1 MSPVAHVLPPLSA
14 PPGLE
19 WAVSVGLATG
29 LCAVFL
35 CAGAARLAGG
45 ALCVAACAAGLSLLV
60 AGSGPARPDLRLH
73 VVTAGRAASPV
84 ELRVCALTAAGA
96 PAPVPGPGRLLALR
110 VDGAAATTVTSP
122 RVVLTLAAGVHHIA
136 VELVTAGHREF
147 SPPLSESVTVT
158 VAPGA
163 GPLAADAACPG

>member
-1 MSPVAHVLPPLSA
+1 MPPVAHVLPPLSA

-45 ALCVAACAAGLSLLV
+45 ALCLAACAAGLSLLV

-73 VVTAGRAASPV
+73 VVA
-84 ELRVCALTAAGA
+84 
-96 PAPVPGPGRLLALR
+96 
-110 VDGAAATTVTSP
+110 
-122 RVVLTLAAGVHHIA
+122 
-136 VELVTAGHREF
+136 AGHREF
-147 SPPLSESVTVT
+147 SPALSVSVTVR
-158 VAPGA
+158 VGPVGAPLGV
-163 GPLAADAACPG
+163 PAACPG